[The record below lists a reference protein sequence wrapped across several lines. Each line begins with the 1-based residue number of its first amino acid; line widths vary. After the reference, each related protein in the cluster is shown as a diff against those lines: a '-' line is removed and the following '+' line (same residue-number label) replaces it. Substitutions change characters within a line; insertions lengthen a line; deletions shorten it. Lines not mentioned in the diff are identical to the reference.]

1 MTIFAIITQTY
12 ETFLLVEIRSRRE
25 LPLCSKVFLRI
36 MYHLLMIKFFLFFFR
51 ETQVITVPKKIADL
65 PPYFKIINP
74 LKDCRKMAANFET
87 LGKRD

>member
-1 MTIFAIITQTY
+1 
-12 ETFLLVEIRSRRE
+12 
-25 LPLCSKVFLRI
+25 

-74 LKDCRKMAANFET
+74 LKDCRKMAANFEA